1 MTVAPGGAGPK
12 LGGLVMYDRMQ
23 TFSYEMLKKIHTAS
37 MEVLNKTGV
46 AFNDAL
52 ALDLFKENGF
62 KVVEN
67 TVFFKETDIEKALKS
82 APSVFKIHARN
93 PDHTLTIGGDELVI
107 LPAYGAPFIATENG
121 GHRPGT
127 MEDYNNFCKLV
138 QTSTS
143 IDMNGYLMID
153 PEDVPAKTQG
163 LDMVLSNLLFCDKAF
178 MGCQTDRE
186 IAGDLV
192 EMLAIAFCDGDKT
205 KVKGKCRTVSLI
217 NSLTPLQFS
226 EEMTGALMELST
238 HGQAVVIAN
247 MVIGGTSGPVT
258 LPGVIT
264 LINAEVLA
272 GITLTQL
279 VNPGTP
285 VIYGSTS
292 TATNFKTGAAA
303 VGVPEQA
310 ALISATAQ
318 LARFYELPSRSGGA
332 LCDAHVADAQAGY
345 EGSIQLQ
352 TAVRNGINFI
362 IHACG
367 MMGGHISISYE
378 KFLMD
383 EEFCGMLRK
392 LIKPMDISDDN
403 LALEIKAIEEAGIGG
418 QYLTQPRTFQ
428 LCRSEYF
435 QSQLFC
441 HESHDAWKRNGSL
454 SMDQR
459 AAQVLKNRLDSY
471 QEPEIDPDVKKALVA
486 YVKNRK
492 SD

>member
-1 MTVAPGGAGPK
+1 
-12 LGGLVMYDRMQ
+12 MYDRMQ
-23 TFSYEMLKKIHTAS
+23 TLTDEMLQKIHNAS
-37 MEVLNKTGV
+37 MAVLKQTGV
-46 AFNDAL
+46 AFNDAKAL
-52 ALDLFKENGF
+52 ALFKENGF
-62 KVVEN
+62 KVVDE
-67 TVFFKETDIEKALKS
+67 TVFFEESDIKKALES
-82 APSVFKIHARN
+82 APSKFKVHARN
-93 PDHTLTIGGDELVI
+93 PDHTVTIGGDEVVF

-121 GHRPGT
+121 RQRTGT

-138 QTSTS
+138 HTSNTV
-143 IDMNGYLMID
+143 DMNGYLMID

-163 LDMVLSNLLFCDKAF
+163 LDMVLSNILYCDKAF
-178 MGCQTDRE
+178 MGCQTNRE

-192 EMLAIAFCDGDKT
+192 EMLAIAFCDGDKSR
-205 KVKGKCRTVSLI
+205 VKDKAWSVSLI
-217 NSLTPLQFS
+217 NALTPLQFS
-226 EEMTGALMELST
+226 DEMTGALMELAA

-258 LPGVIT
+258 LSGMLT

-272 GITLTQL
+272 GIALAQL

-318 LARFYELPSRSGGA
+318 MARFYTLPSRSGGG

-345 EGSIQLQ
+345 EASMHLQ
-352 TAVRNGINFI
+352 TAVRNGVNFI
-362 IHACG
+362 LHACG
-367 MMGGHISISYE
+367 QMGGHISQSYE

-383 EEFCGMLRK
+383 EEYCGMLRK
-392 LIKPMDISDDN
+392 LMKPMEINDEE
-403 LALEIKAIEEAGIGG
+403 LGLEIKSIDEAGIGG

-435 QSQLFC
+435 QPQLFS
-441 HESHDAWKRNGSL
+441 HESHDAWKRNGSM
-454 SMDQR
+454 SMEQR
-459 AAQVLKNRLDSY
+459 AGKALTARLESY
-471 QEPEIDPDVKKALVA
+471 QEPQIDPEIKKALVA
-486 YVKNRK
+486 YVDNRK
-492 SD
+492 GK